1 MPAMVADGAPGSRT
15 TIPPLFPAAHGR
27 CLVLPETPGV
37 EVNPE
42 IEYGPERVPSRW
54 LVAGV
59 GVLGAAVSVLAVVGL
74 AVIA

>member
-15 TIPPLFPAAHGR
+15 TIPPFLSAAHGR

-42 IEYGPERVPSRW
+42 IEYGPERPPSW
-54 LVAGV
+54 LMAGA
-59 GVLGAAVSVLAVVGL
+59 GVLGGVVCVLAVVGL